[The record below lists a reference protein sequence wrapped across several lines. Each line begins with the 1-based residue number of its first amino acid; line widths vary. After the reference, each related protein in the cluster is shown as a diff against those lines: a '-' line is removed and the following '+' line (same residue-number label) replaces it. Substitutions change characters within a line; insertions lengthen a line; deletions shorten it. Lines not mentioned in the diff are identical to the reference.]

1 MTLLEKLTSQILS
14 KLSYPGTEVSGKIT
28 LSGSLTAL
36 DTNNPPRKCTS
47 VTLVNTT
54 GGAVTV
60 AVGGGASY
68 DIPDGAGQTFYVTD
82 LGKVKVSGSGDL
94 GYTFTY

>member
-36 DTNNPPRKCTS
+36 DTNAIPRACTS
-47 VTLVNTT
+47 VTLVNAT
-54 GGAVTV
+54 GGAVSV
-60 AVGGGASY
+60 SVGGGIEY
-68 DIPDGAGQTFYVTD
+68 DLPDGSGQTFYVTD
-82 LGKVKVSGSGDL
+82 LSQIKVSGSGDL
-94 GYTFTY
+94 GYTFTI